1 MENGTMKRSE
11 FFDFINGRH
20 DRDDLIFEMT
30 YKKKNGEIRH
40 ATCKMNDGGKAPAK
54 GTGMGRVEKMDK
66 LQVFQYYDIN
76 SDGYRSAR
84 LENIID
90 FTINGEVTKLE
101 D

>member
-1 MENGTMKRSE
+1 MGNVSMKRSE
-11 FFDFINGRH
+11 FFDFINNRQ

-30 YKKKNGEIRH
+30 YKKKNGEVRH
-40 ATCKMNDGGKAPAK
+40 ATCKMNDGGKSPAK

-90 FTINGEVTKLE
+90 FTINGEITKLE